1 MSVQLFPH
9 NQIAYNSAL
18 EMLES
23 CGKAAIVHPTGTGKS
38 FIGFKLC
45 EEKKNDT
52 ICWLSPSEYIFK
64 TQIENLK
71 KAGGNEPTNICFY
84 TYAKLMLMSEEEM
97 SAINPNYIVLDE
109 FHRCGAEMWGEG
121 VQRLLRIFSNARILG
136 LSATA
141 IRYLDNQRD
150 MVAELFDGN
159 VASEITLGEAIVK
172 GILNP
177 PKYVLSVF
185 SCQKDLEKYEARVKR
200 TKAKVVRDAAT
211 VYLDAL
217 RRTLEK
223 AEGLEEI
230 FYKHKE
236 GLKAAGEWHQLKP
249 LFPSL
254 EGKSVLDLG
263 CGYGWH
269 CKFAEEQGAT
279 KILGIDLSKK
289 MIEEAQKRN
298 SGNQIEYRISGLE
311 EYDYPENEWDCVIS
325 NLALHYIEDIVEI
338 FQKVYRTLKPGGIF
352 LFNIE
357 HPVFTAG
364 VGQDWIYTDDG
375 KPQYWA
381 IDNYFIT
388 GERNTHFL
396 GCDVVKQHHTL
407 TQIIMGL
414 LNNGFELKVVEEAEP
429 PKEMMDIPGMEDEL
443 RRPMMLLV
451 KAIAKK

>member
-1 MSVQLFPH
+1 MP
-9 NQIAYNSAL
+9 
-18 EMLES
+18 ES
-23 CGKAAIVHPTGTGKS
+23 LPQK
-38 FIGFKLC
+38 
-45 EEKKNDT
+45 
-52 ICWLSPSEYIFK
+52 
-64 TQIENLK
+64 
-71 KAGGNEPTNICFY
+71 
-84 TYAKLMLMSEEEM
+84 
-97 SAINPNYIVLDE
+97 
-109 FHRCGAEMWGEG
+109 
-121 VQRLLRIFSNARILG
+121 
-136 LSATA
+136 
-141 IRYLDNQRD
+141 
-150 MVAELFDGN
+150 
-159 VASEITLGEAIVK
+159 
-172 GILNP
+172 P
-177 PKYVLSVF
+177 PKS
-185 SCQKDLEKYEARVKR
+185 
-200 TKAKVVRDAAT
+200 
-211 VYLDAL
+211 
-217 RRTLEK
+217 
-223 AEGLEEI
+223 
-230 FYKHKE
+230 
-236 GLKAAGEWHQLKP
+236 P
-249 LFPSL
+249 
-254 EGKSVLDLG
+254 
-263 CGYGWH
+263 
-269 CKFAEEQGAT
+269 

-414 LNNGFELKVVEEAEP
+414 LNNRFELKVVEEAEP

>member
-1 MSVQLFPH
+1 MGL
-9 NQIAYNSAL
+9 
-18 EMLES
+18 
-23 CGKAAIVHPTGTGKS
+23 
-38 FIGFKLC
+38 
-45 EEKKNDT
+45 
-52 ICWLSPSEYIFK
+52 
-64 TQIENLK
+64 
-71 KAGGNEPTNICFY
+71 
-84 TYAKLMLMSEEEM
+84 
-97 SAINPNYIVLDE
+97 IN
-109 FHRCGAEMWGEG
+109 G
-121 VQRLLRIFSNARILG
+121 VQRQMG
-136 LSATA
+136 LQEYKLSDGA
-141 IRYLDNQRD
+141 I
-150 MVAELFDGN
+150 N
-159 VASEITLGEAIVK
+159 VAQDVAAQYNQDHWSGGKNAHDKKALGNTAF
-172 GILNP
+172 GDSILHSDYN
-177 PKYVLSVF
+177 
-185 SCQKDLEKYEARVKR
+185 LEKVMNNEYDNEKFFEEY
-200 TKAKVVRDAAT
+200 AKMSRS
-211 VYLDAL
+211 
-217 RRTLEK
+217 
-223 AEGLEEI
+223 
-230 FYKHKE
+230 KE

>member
-1 MSVQLFPH
+1 MLLHATAVFECCIGRFTVMHAIVERFFESSNLCVQDFLHFADIGLDFQFFQNTKDSRQRRIQLF
-9 NQIAYNSAL
+9 
-18 EMLES
+18 
-23 CGKAAIVHPTGTGKS
+23 IV
-38 FIGFKLC
+38 I
-45 EEKKNDT
+45 D
-52 ICWLSPSEYIFK
+52 
-64 TQIENLK
+64 
-71 KAGGNEPTNICFY
+71 
-84 TYAKLMLMSEEEM
+84 
-97 SAINPNYIVLDE
+97 
-109 FHRCGAEMWGEG
+109 
-121 VQRLLRIFSNARILG
+121 
-136 LSATA
+136 
-141 IRYLDNQRD
+141 
-150 MVAELFDGN
+150 
-159 VASEITLGEAIVK
+159 
-172 GILNP
+172 
-177 PKYVLSVF
+177 
-185 SCQKDLEKYEARVKR
+185 
-200 TKAKVVRDAAT
+200 
-211 VYLDAL
+211 
-217 RRTLEK
+217 
-223 AEGLEEI
+223 
-230 FYKHKE
+230 KE

-414 LNNGFELKVVEEAEP
+414 LNNGFELKVVEEADFLEEFDP
-429 PKEMMDIPGMEDEL
+429 RYNEEGVSELDEQFERL
-443 RRPMMLLV
+443 PDGHEAKRSYYLGFRQAQSEARPNIVISLL
-451 KAIAKK
+451 KLN